1 MRQYIPVA
9 EPALIGNERA
19 YVLDCLDSTW
29 ISSRGAYIARF
40 ERAFAEFCGVRHAI
54 ACSSGTAALHLALL
68 ALGAGPGDEVIV
80 PTLTYVATAN
90 AVVYCGARPVFVD
103 SEPATWNLDPA
114 LLEAR
119 ITPRT
124 RGIVAVHLY
133 GHPSDMRAVLDVAR
147 RHQLFVLED
156 AAEGLGAEAHC
167 RRVGT
172 FGDLAAFSFYG
183 NKIVTTGEGG
193 MVTCN
198 DDLLAVRVRRL
209 KEQGIAPARPYWAEE
224 IGYNYRMTNIAAA
237 IGLAQIE
244 RIDWHLARRRAN
256 AALYRAALADCT
268 GLELLGEQPWARH
281 AYWMNCV
288 LLAKDTPIE
297 RDALIAALAA
307 QGIET
312 RPVFYP
318 LHTLPI
324 YRDAA
329 QKGLFPIA
337 EALAARGLNLPSSAL
352 LTAEE
357 IAYVVERLLTLV
369 EPQSHLL
376 SRRQHS

>member
-19 YVLDCLDSTW
+19 YVIDCLDSTW

-40 ERAFAEFCGVRHAI
+40 ERAFAEFCGVRNAI

-68 ALGAGPGDEVIV
+68 ALGVGPGDEVIV

-90 AVVYCGARPVFVD
+90 AVMYCGAQPVFVD

-124 RGIVAVHLY
+124 RGIVVVHLY
-133 GHPSDMRAVLDVAR
+133 GHPADMQAVLDVAR
-147 RHQLFVLED
+147 RHGLFVVED
-156 AAEGLGAEAHC
+156 AAEGLGAEARC
-167 RRVGT
+167 RRVGAI
-172 FGDLAAFSFYG
+172 GDLAAFSFYG

-193 MVTCN
+193 MVTCD
-198 DDLLAVRVRRL
+198 DDLLAARVQRF
-209 KEQGIAPARPYWAEE
+209 KEQGIALGRPYWAEV

-244 RIDWHLARRRAN
+244 QVDWHLTRRRAN
-256 AALYRAALADCT
+256 AALYRAALKGCAT
-268 GLELLGEQPWARH
+268 LKLLGEQPWARH

-288 LLAKDTPIE
+288 LLAEDTPIG
-297 RDALIAALAA
+297 RDALIAAMAE

-324 YRDAA
+324 YRNTAYEHA
-329 QKGLFPIA
+329 FPIA

-352 LTAEE
+352 LSAEE
-357 IAYVVERLLTLV
+357 IAYVAERLLTLV
-369 EPQSHLL
+369 EPQPQLL
-376 SRRQHS
+376 SRHHQR

>member
-1 MRQYIPVA
+1 MRQFIPVA
-9 EPALIGNERA
+9 EPALVGNERA
-19 YVLDCLDSTW
+19 YVIDCLDSTW
-29 ISSRGAYIARF
+29 ISSRGAYIGRF
-40 ERAFAEFCGVRHAI
+40 ERAFAEFCGARHAI

-68 ALGAGPGDEVIV
+68 ALGVGPGDEVIV

-103 SEPATWNLDPA
+103 SEPATWNIDPA

-119 ITPRT
+119 ITPCT

-133 GHPSDMRAVLDVAR
+133 GHPADMGAVVDIAR
-147 RHQLFVLED
+147 RHQLFVVED

-167 RRVGT
+167 RRVGM

-193 MVTCN
+193 MVICN
-198 DDLLAVRVRRL
+198 DDLSAARVRRL
-209 KEQGIAPARPYWAEE
+209 KEQGITPGRPYWAEE

-244 RIDWHLARRRAN
+244 RVDWHLARRRAN
-256 AALYRAALADCT
+256 AALYRAALEGCA
-268 GLELLGEQPWARH
+268 GLELVGEQPWARH

-288 LLAKDTPIE
+288 LLARDTPIE
-297 RDALIAALAA
+297 RDALIAAMAM
-307 QGIET
+307 QGVET

-324 YRDAA
+324 YRDADQERA
-329 QKGLFPIA
+329 FPVA

-357 IAYVVERLLTLV
+357 IAYVAETLLTLV
-369 EPQSHLL
+369 EPQSRLL
-376 SRRQHS
+376 SRHRFS